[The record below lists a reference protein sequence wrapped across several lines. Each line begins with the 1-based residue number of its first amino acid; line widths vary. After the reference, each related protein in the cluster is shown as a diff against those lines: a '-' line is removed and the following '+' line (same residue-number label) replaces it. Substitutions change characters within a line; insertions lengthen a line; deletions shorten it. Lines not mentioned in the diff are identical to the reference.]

1 MNGQQW
7 TIGDILTWT
16 KQYFGEKGV
25 DNPRL
30 DAEVLLSHIL
40 GQDRIYLYVNYQQPL
55 EPAELAEFREA
66 VKQRAKRVPVA
77 YITGHKEFMG
87 LDFAVNAAVLIPRP
101 DTEILVETALAR
113 LRDKPSPLIADI
125 GVGSGA
131 IAVSLLAGL
140 PAARA
145 AGVDM
150 SAQALAVARDNAA
163 RLGVADRLD
172 LRQGDLFAPLA
183 GQAFDAVVSN
193 PPYIPEPELAALEPE
208 LGYEPRAALAGGRDG
223 LDFYR
228 RIIAVA
234 AQYLKPDGFA
244 ALEVGAGQAGAVAGM
259 AAPASGLR
267 AAGCVRD
274 YAGIERVVILERRQ
288 Q

>member
-150 SAQALAVARDNAA
+150 SAQ
-163 RLGVADRLD
+163 DRKS
-172 LRQGDLFAPLA
+172 
-183 GQAFDAVVSN
+183 VV
-193 PPYIPEPELAALEPE
+193 
-208 LGYEPRAALAGGRDG
+208 
-223 LDFYR
+223 
-228 RIIAVA
+228 
-234 AQYLKPDGFA
+234 
-244 ALEVGAGQAGAVAGM
+244 
-259 AAPASGLR
+259 
-267 AAGCVRD
+267 
-274 YAGIERVVILERRQ
+274 
-288 Q
+288 